1 MFTDKVSPKN
11 ENIWER
17 NAGIGMEASGWTQQ
31 PRHAYLPDCV
41 RMHACVWTRLAGKG
55 VGLG

>member
-17 NAGIGMEASGWTQQ
+17 NAGIGMEACVLAWL
-31 PRHAYLPDCV
+31 RAHARLCV
-41 RMHACVWTRLAGKG
+41 DA
-55 VGLG
+55 VGGERGGLRVEM